1 MTATTDKHYRYL
13 YDILRDIASD
23 KKLSPLLLFKGGT
36 SLMFFH
42 EIKRFS
48 VDLDFT
54 LVDKEQERFV
64 YERILTIASKY
75 GKIVDSNLGFFGPKV
90 VLSYGSGFWNL
101 KIEVSNRYW
110 GERSETLTYDSFSL
124 NVMSL
129 SDMYAHKLI
138 ALEERTGIATRDIY
152 DICFFEQR
160 DVFPNEEIIMKRK
173 GRTLLEQLA
182 VDIKILE
189 EFPNNRILSALA
201 PLLEP
206 DEIKWCR
213 THLLSETISSLQRRA
228 SAERV
233 KLRFKKGIAI
243 TPPKGNRGLKR

>member
-1 MTATTDKHYRYL
+1 MTETTDRHYRYL

-64 YERILTIASKY
+64 YERILHIASKY
-75 GKIVDSNLGFFGPKV
+75 GDIVDSNLGFFGPKV
-90 VLSYGSGFWNL
+90 VLRYGRGAWNL

-110 GERSETLTYDSFSL
+110 GEQSETLTYDSFSL

-138 ALEERTGIATRDIY
+138 ALEERTGVATRDIY
-152 DICFFEQR
+152 DICFFEQKE
-160 DVFPNEEIIMKRK
+160 VFPNEEIIMKRK

-189 EFPNNRILSALA
+189 EFPDNRILSALA
-201 PLLEP
+201 PLLAP
-206 DEIKWCR
+206 DDIKWAR
-213 THLLSETISSLQRRA
+213 SHLLPETISSLRRRA
-228 SAERV
+228 SAERI
-233 KLRFKKGIAI
+233 KQRFKRGISI
-243 TPPKGNRGLKR
+243 PPAKGNRGLKR